1 MCASW
6 LAVEGIA
13 FFSFSTPPSDALVAV
28 FASGVASI
36 PALASTG
43 VSLKT
48 QELYLLVF
56 LTRYLDVF
64 YGYISVYSR

>member
-1 MCASW
+1 MACRR
-6 LAVEGIA
+6 GDR

-56 LTRYLDVF
+56 LTRYVDLFFRFV
-64 YGYISVYSR
+64 SVYNR

>member
-1 MCASW
+1 MACRR
-6 LAVEGIA
+6 GDR
-13 FFSFSTPPSDALVAV
+13 FFSVSTPPSDARVAV

-56 LTRYLDVF
+56 LTRYVDLFFRFV
-64 YGYISVYSR
+64 SVYNR